1 MFEKKMCAKIVLFHL
16 ETVTRRDGDGAQ
28 FWGVPWPAPRFFS
41 PPSPPSLTSGRRN
54 ETKQILLV
62 VDGMSIFIFMNFV
75 VCCVVKQLN
84 SHRYVWKGSEYLTC
98 HQLIRI

>member
-1 MFEKKMCAKIVLFHL
+1 MELDFGKFLGQRLVSFRRFRRHHSLPVPVAKMK
-16 ETVTRRDGDGAQ
+16 Q
-28 FWGVPWPAPRFFS
+28 SKSFF
-41 PPSPPSLTSGRRN
+41 
-54 ETKQILLV
+54 V

-84 SHRYVWKGSEYLTC
+84 SLRYVWKGSEYLTC